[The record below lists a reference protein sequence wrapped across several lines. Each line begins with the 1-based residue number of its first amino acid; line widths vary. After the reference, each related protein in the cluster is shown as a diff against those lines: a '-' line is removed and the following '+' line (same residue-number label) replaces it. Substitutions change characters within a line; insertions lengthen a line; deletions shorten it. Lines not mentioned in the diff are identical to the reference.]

1 MSKKGQNMFP
11 KLDYVP
17 QKRSTGMPAS
27 QYDSEYSETVTDTGI
42 DVHTD
47 VDRDVDS
54 DFDTGDTD
62 IFGSD
67 TCETVDDKTFP
78 WANYFAGMSNRRNRP
93 CTQIFVPRRFC
104 IYM

>member
-11 KLDYVP
+11 KLEYVP
-17 QKRSTGMPAS
+17 QKRSPGMAAS
-27 QYDSEYSETVTDTGI
+27 LYGSEYSETDTDTDI
-42 DVHTD
+42 DVHT
-47 VDRDVDS
+47 DVDS

-78 WANYFAGMSNRRNRP
+78 WANYFAGMSSRRNRP

-104 IYM
+104 IYI